1 MSVDYIYTPIDQ
13 KVQTPNDVT
22 ILGNAIGVTDFGLVQ
37 GEEYFAMSV
46 KYEASLTLT
55 KNNARLTIGGDYS
68 NYGLPNISYQGRQMR
83 KDVTAVRFSQDGT
96 VIFAAQTGGS
106 GAYGNQDSNM
116 LVTARHEAYTER
128 SYWDTNPPI
137 TDNVNVS
144 AFEAAGTMTV
154 VGDVLGTINAVSD
167 SKLLG
172 LFQKNN
178 DKYEAK
184 NTSVNESGNSS
195 ALKAKQLVIGNG
207 FTAHVNAVTKTHIAG
222 FASTS
227 VTGNSFRA
235 AGIETTEG
243 ITGGIGEWSGA
254 IFASSSNS
262 IFEATVA
269 QLNPNDKGERAS
281 GSTSMSDNTIKA
293 SGISAGGTVKIDNMV
308 GGLEGVGTIGGRN
321 INIGAKVS
329 NNRLTA
335 DVSNGDADISIA
347 MNNNVLESVGIKA
360 GTLELGRF
368 GKDALIVAETSG
380 NSLNA
385 SFTGGK
391 KRTFSFSGN
400 RLTASGL
407 EVTV

>member
-269 QLNPNDKGERAS
+269 QLNPNDKG
-281 GSTSMSDNTIKA
+281 
-293 SGISAGGTVKIDNMV
+293 
-308 GGLEGVGTIGGRN
+308 
-321 INIGAKVS
+321 
-329 NNRLTA
+329 
-335 DVSNGDADISIA
+335 
-347 MNNNVLESVGIKA
+347 
-360 GTLELGRF
+360 
-368 GKDALIVAETSG
+368 
-380 NSLNA
+380 
-385 SFTGGK
+385 
-391 KRTFSFSGN
+391 
-400 RLTASGL
+400 
-407 EVTV
+407 